1 MERAR
6 RRLRIGEVRTV
17 GMRAEKVEWEVGSS
31 QRWKGSDEE
40 KEESGLEGS

>member
-1 MERAR
+1 MKKVEKRGR
-6 RRLRIGEVRTV
+6 FRTV